1 MKQAAIIFLIIIL
14 ALESNAQPN
23 GYEHLTNV
31 PPPHFTNN
39 DKSRKFR
46 LNGILLSPS
55 GKHLVLDYGRKAST
69 LAIFSFPDFM
79 LLDLQRIEKT
89 VELSQSYFSKS
100 DSLLYV
106 KEDRYAPEY
115 SVISFYEKRRM
126 NIKCEDTPR
135 GCPTQAAG
143 FAKIRTYSS
152 DKKYLLQRSRD
163 NKSILEVY
171 KRK

>member
-1 MKQAAIIFLIIIL
+1 MKYTAIIFLIVFTI
-14 ALESNAQPN
+14 SDSFAQKE

-31 PPPHFTNN
+31 PPPHFTHNQ
-39 DKSRKFR
+39 KERKFR

-55 GKHLVLDYGRKAST
+55 GKHLVIDYGRKAST
-69 LAIFSFPDFM
+69 LAIFSFPDFT
-79 LLDLQRIEKT
+79 LIDLQRIEKS
-89 VELSQSYFSKS
+89 VELSQSYFSKN
-100 DSLLYV
+100 DSLLFV

-126 NIKCEDTPR
+126 NITCQNTPR

-143 FAKIRTYSS
+143 FAKIRTYSPG
-152 DKKYLLQRSRD
+152 KKYLLQRSSD